1 MNHRKHKQTENQKN
15 KRHKEVFTPDGYIND
30 PPGSKCPYC
39 GEEHKVCSYIDSLA
53 RSWGRQACAYKH
65 KNKKKEDEKG

>member
-1 MNHRKHKQTENQKN
+1 MNHRKHKQIENQKN

-39 GEEHKVCSYIDSLA
+39 GEEHKVCSHIDSLA
-53 RSWGRQACAYKH
+53 RAWGRQACAYKH
-65 KNKKKEDEKG
+65 NNIKLGETK

>member
-1 MNHRKHKQTENQKN
+1 MNPRKYKQAENQKN
-15 KRHKEVFTPDGYIND
+15 KRHKEVFTPNGYLND

-53 RSWGRQACAYKH
+53 RSWGRQTCAYKH
-65 KNKKKEDEKG
+65 KNKKKEDEKR